1 MDTDLSMTNEIFFW
15 MVDAPVCT
23 VERIRSIYNM
33 SQDMSKVLEWKPKN
47 QEDAKRPD
55 GLGMV
60 GKIQEFLEDL
70 DQLLVS
76 NLPGIPLVLELL
88 SNTLNMF
95 KNSIK
100 LLLILLTV
108 HQGHQQSKRG
118 PHWSLINQYLS
129 KDFITAHLLSCL
141 LQLNSNISVIF
152 KDKNK
157 ISNRVDKL
165 NVYKELTKKNSA
177 KFFVC

>member
-1 MDTDLSMTNEIFFW
+1 MSFLR
-15 MVDAPVCT
+15 CT
-23 VERIRSIYNM
+23 KLIYRIKMQPVERIRTIQFM
-33 SQDMSKVLEWKPKN
+33 SEDISELLEWKPKN

-55 GLGMV
+55 PIDGLGRV

-70 DQLLVS
+70 DQLLGS
-76 NLPGIPLVLELL
+76 NLPGILLVLELL

-95 KNSIK
+95 KNSFK